1 VNPWWQ
7 DVTFWRELG
16 PFLFGPETLASAEDD
31 AADVLGWLELD
42 DVADPSAVALL
53 DAGCGVGRLTVPLAK
68 RGYRVVGLDSVDDFR
83 RDARRRLRS
92 AGIAEDGTQAEIRA
106 LDVLNGLEDNGSGE
120 PITPSPLSEGFDAAF
135 CVFALIGYHADPAAD
150 LLLVQRI
157 FASLK
162 PGGRFLTMTRHPDAS
177 YGKVKHTDPA
187 GALLF
192 EDRRFDKV
200 SGTLHTAWSLTRGGH
215 QRAFRSQLRVYG
227 AADLRGLLEFCGFS
241 RVRVLDHRGEHRLV
255 AVATRPLAPPE

>member
-7 DVTFWRELG
+7 DVAFWRELG
-16 PFLFGPETLASAEDD
+16 PFLFGPDTLASAEDD
-31 AADVLGWLELD
+31 AADVLGWLDLD
-42 DVADPSAVALL
+42 DVDDPAAVSLL

-83 RDARRRLRS
+83 RDARRRLAA
-92 AGIAEDGTQAEIRA
+92 AGISDGNGAEIRA
-106 LDVLNGLEDNGSGE
+106 IDVLNGLEDAGSDE
-120 PITPSPLSEGFDAAF
+120 PLTPSPLPGGFDAAF

-162 PGGRFLTMTRHPDAS
+162 PGGRFLIMTRHPDAS

-192 EDRRFDKV
+192 EDRRYDKN
-200 SGTLHTAWSLTRGGH
+200 SGVLHTAWSLTRGGR

-241 RVRVLDHRGEHRLV
+241 RVRVLDHKGEHRLV
-255 AVATRPLAPPE
+255 VIGTRPPETGE